1 MTAGLT
7 AVIFSYNR
15 RDTIE
20 TVLRSV
26 RFADRL
32 IVFDKGSTDGT
43 AEIGRAYADE
53 FNDIPWSPTIDA
65 TKAEFV
71 PKVDSEW
78 LLVLDDD
85 ECLNL
90 EAIAYVQVAMR
101 RAEFDVHSLPLR
113 HYVLG
118 RHEEAAYYW
127 PEFHPV
133 LFRRGAMEYSA
144 SVHGPKICVSDRQ
157 VRVDPDTGVSVLH
170 LSHPDART
178 WIEKTNRYTE
188 ELDRASAVGIA
199 DLTPDGVL
207 HAMGAWLSKVP
218 SGSDPYLTAIASLRG
233 IYDIIDAI
241 KLWEQQQPDRERPFA
256 SVCERLN
263 QDFDML
269 GIPRREIPP
278 DRG

>member
-144 SVHGPKICVSDRQ
+144 SVHGPKMCVSDSHT
-157 VRVDPDTGVSVLH
+157 RVDPETGVSVLH
-170 LSHPDART
+170 LTHPDART
-178 WIEKTNRYTE
+178 WIAKTNRYTD
-188 ELDRASAVGIA
+188 ELDRASSISVT
-199 DLTPDGVL
+199 DLTPAGIL
-207 HAMGAWLSKVP
+207 RTMGDWLSKVP
-218 SGSDPYLTAIASLRG
+218 PGGNPYLTAIAALRG
-233 IYDIIDAI
+233 IYDVVDVI
-241 KLWEQQQPDRERPFA
+241 KLWEQEQPRGDSPFA
-256 SVCERLN
+256 SVCEQLN
-263 QDFDML
+263 HDYDTL
-269 GIPRREIPP
+269 GISRNAAR
-278 DRG
+278 